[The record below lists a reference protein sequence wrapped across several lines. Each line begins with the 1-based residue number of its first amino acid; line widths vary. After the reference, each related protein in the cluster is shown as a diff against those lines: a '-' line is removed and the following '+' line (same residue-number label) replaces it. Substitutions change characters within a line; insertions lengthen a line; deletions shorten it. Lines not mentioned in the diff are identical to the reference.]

1 MSLEQLK
8 AFLEKLKRD
17 PILLEKLKAAK
28 TRAEVVSMAKEQGHE
43 FTVDKINQLTKA
55 ELESVSGSGKM
66 PTTEGMW
73 CDIGSATLEAG

>member
-55 ELESVSGSGKM
+55 ELESVSGSGT
-66 PTTEGMW
+66 PTQHMW
-73 CDIGSATLEAG
+73 CDIGSATLDAGA